1 MQRNLSMVGQV
12 DLFLCLD
19 LLARS
24 FIFLI
29 ETPFTLYWD
38 SLRRSAVASVTP
50 RGGVTEKSFRYVASG
65 GKRTGVLLGLLL
77 GCSYES

>member
-50 RGGVTEKSFRYVASG
+50 RGGVTENLSVMWQVEASAQVC
-65 GKRTGVLLGLLL
+65 R
-77 GCSYES
+77 C

>member
-1 MQRNLSMVGQV
+1 MVGQV

-24 FIFLI
+24 FVFLI

-50 RGGVTEKSFRYVASG
+50 RGGVTENLSVMWQVEASAQ
-65 GKRTGVLLGLLL
+65 VS
-77 GCSYES
+77 C

>member
-1 MQRNLSMVGQV
+1 MVGQV

-24 FIFLI
+24 FVFFI

-50 RGGVTEKSFRYVASG
+50 RGGVTENLSVMWQVEASAQVC
-65 GKRTGVLLGLLL
+65 R
-77 GCSYES
+77 C

>member
-1 MQRNLSMVGQV
+1 MVGQV

-50 RGGVTEKSFRYVASG
+50 RGGVTENLSVMWQVEASAQVC
-65 GKRTGVLLGLLL
+65 R
-77 GCSYES
+77 C

>member
-1 MQRNLSMVGQV
+1 MVGQV

-24 FIFLI
+24 FVFLI

-50 RGGVTEKSFRYVASG
+50 RGGVTENLSVMWQVEASAQVC
-65 GKRTGVLLGLLL
+65 R
-77 GCSYES
+77 C